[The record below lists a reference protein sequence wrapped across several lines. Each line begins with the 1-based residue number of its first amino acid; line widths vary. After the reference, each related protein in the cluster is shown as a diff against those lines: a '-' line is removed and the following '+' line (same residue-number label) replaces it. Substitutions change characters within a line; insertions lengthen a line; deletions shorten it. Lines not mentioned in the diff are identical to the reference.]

1 MMQSGMG
8 SSSAM
13 MMGGGSSPI
22 TADMLGAGPGAAGM
36 KGQAK
41 LGGVGFGGDGG
52 DAFSLVSTFSFV
64 LGNALVCRRMHACA
78 QLVLSC
84 LCNDVLRQTWLFAHS
99 LQFLPYFLQPTH
111 AMLPQLKGTKRVK
124 HHHVVKN

>member
-13 MMGGGSSPI
+13 MMGGSSSPI

-36 KGQAK
+36 KGQVK
-41 LGGVGFGGDGG
+41 LGGVGFGGD
-52 DAFSLVSTFSFV
+52 AFALVSIFSFV
-64 LGNALVCRRMHACA
+64 FGNALVSRRMHACA
-78 QLVLSC
+78 PLVLSC
-84 LCNDVLRQTWLFAHS
+84 LCDDVLRQTWLFAHS

-111 AMLPQLKGTKRVK
+111 AMLPKLKGTKRVK